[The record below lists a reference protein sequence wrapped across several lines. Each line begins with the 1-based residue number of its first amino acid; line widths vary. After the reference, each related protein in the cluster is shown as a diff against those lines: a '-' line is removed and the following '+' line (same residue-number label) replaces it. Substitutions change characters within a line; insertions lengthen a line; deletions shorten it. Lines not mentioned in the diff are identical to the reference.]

1 MDFGTVFSRGF
12 WFTGLAFVCCSLF
25 FIGGL
30 CVSTAAAKIDPS
42 TVMGLW
48 LFDEGKGK
56 IATDASGNGLD
67 GDLEN
72 SPKWVEGKFGEALE
86 LDGAGAHV
94 VIPDHANPT
103 DAITVTIWVKSNT
116 DTWNQHGWMVE
127 KRNAYIIHPNQG
139 TNNVSWPVCNGGCW
153 NKPGGWRDGEV
164 GPKDITEWHMYT
176 TTYDSDTGEWYI
188 YIDGEEA
195 SAMDLTKNP
204 IDPDNGPVYIGNDT
218 CCAGRFGD
226 AVIDE
231 VAIFDVALAPDDI
244 KSLYENGLYFAVLAV
259 EPADKMTT
267 TWADVKVKY

>member
-1 MDFGTVFSRGF
+1 MDLGTVFFRRF
-12 WFTGLAFVCCSLF
+12 WLTGLAFMCCSLF
-25 FIGGL
+25 FVGIF
-30 CVSTAAAKIDPS
+30 CVSNASAKIDPS
-42 TVMGLW
+42 TVTGLW

-72 SPKWVEGKFGEALE
+72 NPRWVEGKFGEGLE
-86 LDGAGAHV
+86 FDGSGAHV
-94 VIPDHANPT
+94 VIPAHENPK
-103 DAITVTIWVKSNT
+103 DEITVTIWVKSNT

-139 TNNVSWPVCNGGCW
+139 TKNVSWPICNGGCW

-176 TTYDSDTGEWYI
+176 TTFDSNTGEWYI

-195 SAMDLTKNP
+195 SAMDIAKNP
-204 IDPDNGPVYIGNDT
+204 LDTDNGPVYIGNDT
-218 CCAGRFGD
+218 CCAGRFAD
-226 AVIDE
+226 AIVDE
-231 VAIFDVALAPDDI
+231 VAIFDVALEPEDI
-244 KSLYENGLYFAVLAV
+244 QDLYKNGLYFSVLAV

-267 TWADVKVKY
+267 TWADVKIKY

>member
-1 MDFGTVFSRGF
+1 MDFGAIFSRKF
-12 WFTGLAFVCCSLF
+12 WLAGLVFVCSSLF
-25 FIGGL
+25 FVGL
-30 CVSTAAAKIDPS
+30 FCVSTTSAKIDPA
-42 TVMGLW
+42 TVTGLW

-72 SPKWVEGKFGEALE
+72 SPKWVEGKFGEGLE
-86 LDGAGAHV
+86 FDGTGPHV
-94 VIPDHANPT
+94 VIPDHENPT
-103 DAITVTIWVKSNT
+103 EAITVTIWVKSNT

-139 TNNVSWPVCNGGCW
+139 TKNVSWPICNGGCW

-176 TTYDSDTGEWYI
+176 TTYDSNTGEWYI

-195 SAMDLTKNP
+195 SSMDLTKNP
-204 IDPDNGPVYIGNDT
+204 IDPDKGPVYIGNDT
-218 CCAGRFGD
+218 CCGGRFAD
-226 AVIDE
+226 AVVDE
-231 VAIFDVALAPDDI
+231 VAIFDVALEPEDI
-244 KSLYENGLYFAVLAV
+244 QSLYKNGLYFSVLAV